1 MSKGALSQRLVLPTA
16 AYAVLLVS
24 GLQTLVVPVVGHIG
38 ADLHVSP
45 TSAAWVVT
53 ANLLASAVLTPVV
66 GRLGDLRG
74 RRTAMIGVLV
84 VVVAGSVLAATT
96 SSLPLLLVARVM
108 QAFSFGLF
116 PLSIGVLREE
126 LPLDRLTTAMALVS
140 GMLAVGAGMGLVV
153 TGLLMKAGGDYHVLF
168 WLSAALSLVGLA
180 AVCALPRRSSVTR
193 GHIDWTGAA
202 LLGLGLVLLLMP
214 LEEGNAWGWGSPWV
228 LGMVAAAGAV
238 LVVFVL
244 VERRVREPLVTTR
257 LILHRHLVVANL
269 AGLFFGLAL
278 FVAFLSVSS
287 FVQAPRE
294 VAGYGFG
301 ATVLAASLYLL
312 PGSLAG
318 VFTSPLAGRL
328 VMRHGA
334 RVTLVLGTFF
344 AIAGF
349 AFLAAFHSMGWEIV
363 AGSIFVNTSVM
374 FGYAAMPAIIVE
386 HVVPAETGIANSLN
400 AIYRSVGMALGAAFV
415 VTVLTRDPIEGL
427 PVPLPHEAQFVVIFT
442 VSAALGCAFAA
453 LVWIGLPAR
462 QPKVIRRGR
471 HAARAVADERVDHY

>member
-1 MSKGALSQRLVLPTA
+1 MSRGALSQRLVLPIA

-24 GLQTLVVPVVGHIG
+24 GLQTLVVPVVGRIE

-53 ANLLASAVLTPVV
+53 ANLLAAAVLTPVV

-74 RRTAMIGVLV
+74 RRSAMIAVLA

-96 SSLPLLLVARVM
+96 SSLPLLLVARVL
-108 QAFSFGLF
+108 QASSFGLF

-126 LPLDRLTTAMALVS
+126 LPPSRLTTAMALVS

-153 TGLLMKAGGDYHVLF
+153 TGLLMKGGGDYHALF
-168 WLSAALSLVGLA
+168 WLSTALSLVGLA
-180 AVCALPRRSSVTR
+180 AVCVLPRRSSATR
-193 GHIDWTGAA
+193 GRIDWTGAA

-214 LEEGNAWGWGSPWV
+214 LEGGNSWGWGSRRV
-228 LGMVAAAGAV
+228 LGMLVAAGVV
-238 LVVFVL
+238 LAVFVL
-244 VERRVREPLVTTR
+244 VERRVDEPLVTTR
-257 LILHRHLVVANL
+257 LLRHRQLGVANL
-269 AGLFFGLAL
+269 AGLFFGLTL
-278 FVAFLSVSS
+278 FVAFLGVSN
-287 FVQAPRE
+287 FVQAPRGL
-294 VAGYGFG
+294 AGYGFG

-328 VMRHGA
+328 VARRGA
-334 RVTLVLGTFF
+334 RLTLVLGTFF

-363 AGSIFVNTSVM
+363 AGSILVNTSVM

-386 HVVPAETGIANSLN
+386 HAAPSETGIANSLN

-415 VTVLTRDPIEGL
+415 VTVLTRNPIEGL
-427 PVPLPHEAQFVVIFT
+427 PVPLPHEEQFVVVFT
-442 VSAALGCAFAA
+442 VAAVLGCVFAA
-453 LVWIGLPAR
+453 LVWFGLPAR
-462 QPKVIRRGR
+462 QPRVISRGR
-471 HAARAVADERVDHY
+471 HAAQAATMEKADH